1 MSNEDDP
8 HIKANA
14 EVIREYLRS
23 EFKGFETTEKRDNA
37 VSYTFAVTRSA
48 DERYHLK
55 VYWAQL
61 SVITGLRET
70 RRNQDIGM
78 AAHADSL
85 SYPTARVSL
94 RYNPLRLPL
103 VPFYNAPPS
112 VKPLQC
118 AEAARCLGFW

>member
-55 VYWAQL
+55 VYCAQL
-61 SVITGLRET
+61 SDQSLTPERTQQRLV
-70 RRNQDIGM
+70 
-78 AAHADSL
+78 ADDVAGRMKGKSQGE
-85 SYPTARVSL
+85 Y
-94 RYNPLRLPL
+94 
-103 VPFYNAPPS
+103 FQWG
-112 VKPLQC
+112 KH
-118 AEAARCLGFW
+118 